1 MKKAGKQGFYWALS
15 RRIHQKTV
23 VGNYETD
30 TPFEIEDEAEQ
41 NLSTILKHLIFVDL
55 YLSYR
60 GFHEKGSGDVV
71 SLFVTLFTIYL
82 SLFKQTAETTSP
94 EHFSRNLLYFSQL
107 SR

>member
-15 RRIHQKTV
+15 IRIHQKTV

-71 SLFVTLFTIYL
+71 SLFVTLYTIFYPFTN
-82 SLFKQTAETTSP
+82 KQLTTSP